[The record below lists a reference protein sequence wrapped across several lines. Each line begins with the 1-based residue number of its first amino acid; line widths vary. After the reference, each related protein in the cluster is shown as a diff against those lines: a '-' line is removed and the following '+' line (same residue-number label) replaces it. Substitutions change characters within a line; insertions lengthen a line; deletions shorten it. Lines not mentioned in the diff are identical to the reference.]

1 MFENLQ
7 EKLQRAFKTLRGQA
21 TLTEENIDEALREIR
36 LALLEADV
44 NFKVVKQLIDQI
56 RVKAVGQDVL
66 TALSPGEQVIKIVR
80 DELVEILG
88 RDTARMKFAS
98 QPPTVILM
106 AGLQGSGKTTTSGK
120 LANWLKNGGH
130 RPLLVSVDV
139 YRPAAR
145 EQLKVVAQAVKAN
158 IYEGEVGEATPG
170 PRDPRAKEA
179 RREAINTGS
188 DVLIVDTAGRLHID
202 DQLMDEMQLLKRL
215 LNPQE
220 ILFVADA
227 MTGQDAV
234 NSADEF
240 HKKLSLTGVVLT
252 KMDGDARGG
261 AALSIRQVTGQPIK
275 FIGVGEKYDALEPF
289 HPDRIVSRILGM
301 GDILSLIERAES
313 QIDKKKAQE
322 MATKA
327 LTGDGFSLED
337 FRDQLRQV
345 KKMGSMK
352 SLLGML
358 PSIGPFSG
366 LQKAADNVDEG
377 QINRVE
383 AIINSMTTHER
394 NHHEVINGSRR
405 KRIARGSGTT
415 VQEVNNLLRQYA
427 QMKKMFKQMG
437 KTVAPRT
444 GLFHQLQGQPAHG
457 VAGIDFH
464 HRLEPA
470 IALGCAI
477 DEGVDANRP
486 DIAGALQFRFEQR
499 KDVAI
504 EALEAARNVRRFA
517 EQRGYVRRY
526 AAAVVGRR
534 PVGPEL
540 SLAVID
546 QAGVAAE
553 LQVARPHLQLDGEIQ
568 RALQPGFDDHL
579 SAILQ
584 GTGQPLLLCRQ
595 HL

>member
-36 LALLEADV
+36 MALLEADV
-44 NFKVVKQLIDQI
+44 NFKVVKQLIEQI
-56 RVKAVGQDVL
+56 RAKAVGQEVM
-66 TALSPGEQVIKIVR
+66 TALSPGEQVIKILR
-80 DELVEILG
+80 DELVEVLG
-88 RDTARMKFAS
+88 KDTARVKFAS

-120 LANWLKNGGH
+120 LAHWLKNGGH

-158 IYEGEVGEATPG
+158 IYEGQVTEANTATVE
-170 PRDPRAKEA
+170 RLVKEA
-179 RREAINTGS
+179 RREAVVTGC

-202 DQLMDEMQLLKRL
+202 EELMGEMQSLKSL
-215 LNPQE
+215 LNPSE
-220 ILFVADA
+220 ILFIADA

-234 NSADEF
+234 RSAEEF

-275 FIGVGEKYDALEPF
+275 FIGIGEKYDALEPF

-301 GDILSLIERAES
+301 GDILSLIERAEQ
-313 QIDKKKAQE
+313 QIDKKKAAE
-322 MATKA
+322 MASKA
-327 LTGDGFSLED
+327 LSGDGFSLED

-352 SLLGML
+352 SLMGML

-366 LQKAADNVDEG
+366 LQKAADKVDEN

-383 AIINSMTTHER
+383 AIINSMTRHER

-415 VQEVNNLLRQYA
+415 IQEVNNLLRQYA

-437 KTVAPRT
+437 KPSFARR
-444 GLFHQLQGQPAHG
+444 L
-457 VAGIDFH
+457 AGMK
-464 HRLEPA
+464 L
-470 IALGCAI
+470 
-477 DEGVDANRP
+477 
-486 DIAGALQFRFEQR
+486 
-499 KDVAI
+499 
-504 EALEAARNVRRFA
+504 
-517 EQRGYVRRY
+517 
-526 AAAVVGRR
+526 
-534 PVGPEL
+534 
-540 SLAVID
+540 
-546 QAGVAAE
+546 
-553 LQVARPHLQLDGEIQ
+553 
-568 RALQPGFDDHL
+568 PGM
-579 SAILQ
+579 
-584 GTGQPLLLCRQ
+584 
-595 HL
+595 